1 MIGPRYIVCFTLI
14 PLLAGTLNIALH
26 RWRGAQ
32 RIVGAAALV
41 ANLALALAALLT
53 VYHGADEAG
62 GVLVSQMGNWPA
74 PYGITIAV
82 DALAAVMLAVTGAV
96 ILGVYLYALSQLP
109 DRFEGGYFHS
119 TYLFLLLG
127 VNWAFI
133 TGDLFNLFVAFEIML
148 MSSYVLMAAGTTG
161 VQMRQSYKYV
171 LLNLFSSTLFVTAC
185 GLLYGHLGTLNIAE
199 ITHLSM
205 SGQIPPRAL
214 PAIALLLIVFGSKTA
229 AFPLWYWL
237 PDTYPTM
244 PPPVAGLFAGLLTKV
259 GVYTMIRTFLMMF
272 GADAAVRE
280 LVQPII
286 LVSAGGTMFLGVLGA
301 VSSHNV
307 RRILSIHVISQVGY
321 MVLGVGLG
329 TELALAATVLYM
341 VQHMIVKSTLF
352 LCCGLIERYAGTDEL
367 ERLGGLLKRD
377 GWLATLFLIA
387 ALSLAGLPPLSG
399 FFGKLLLLIES
410 LRLRGFAGYTLA
422 TLAVVTSLLTLLS
435 MLKIW
440 SFAFWSPAPPRIERH
455 RELPHRRAGLVVIA
469 AMVLLALS
477 VGFGAQQYMNVA
489 RVAARGVL
497 DPRPYVSAVLGASVI
512 SDPGRGAI
520 VDADADAGADAVGEV
535 QR

>member
-1 MIGPRYIVCFTLI
+1 VIDARAIVLFTLI
-14 PLLAGTLNIALH
+14 PLLGGTLAVALH
-26 RWRGAQ
+26 RRRGAQ
-32 RIVGAAALV
+32 RALGTLV
-41 ANLALALAALLT
+41 LTANLLLALGALAT
-53 VYHGADEAG
+53 VYHGPDRVG

-74 PYGITIAV
+74 PYGITVAV
-82 DALAAVMLAVTGAV
+82 DVLAAVMLAVTGAV
-96 ILGVYLYALSQLP
+96 TLGVYLYALSQLP
-109 DRFEGGYFHS
+109 DRFEGGYFHA

-148 MSSYVLMAAGTTG
+148 MSSYVLMCAGTTG
-161 VQMRQSYKYV
+161 PQMRQAYKYV
-171 LLNLFSSTLFVTAC
+171 LLNLISSTLFVTAC

-199 ITHLSM
+199 ITQLSM
-205 SGQIPPRAL
+205 TGQIPRRAL
-214 PAIALLLIVFGSKTA
+214 PAIGLLLIVFGSKTA

-237 PDTYPTM
+237 PDSYPTM

-272 GADAAVRE
+272 GPDAGVRQ
-280 LVQPII
+280 LVTPII

-307 RRILSIHVISQVGY
+307 RRILAIHVISQVGY

-329 TELALAATVLYM
+329 TELAVAATVLYM
-341 VQHMIVKSTLF
+341 VQHMVVKSTLF

-377 GWLATLFLIA
+377 AWLAALFFVA

-399 FFGKLLLLIES
+399 FFGKLLLLVES
-410 LRLRGFAGYTLA
+410 LRMRGVAGYTLA

-440 SFAFWSPAPPRIERH
+440 SFAFWSPAPAGVEGSPR
-455 RELPHRRAGLVVIA
+455 PQRRTAGIAIIA

-477 VGFGAQQYMNVA
+477 VGFGAEYYLKVA

-497 DPRPYVSAVLGASVI
+497 DPRPYVAAVLGAI
-512 SDPGRGAI
+512 P
-520 VDADADAGADAVGEV
+520 ADGDAVADVGGGEALP
-535 QR
+535 

>member
-1 MIGPRYIVCFTLI
+1 MIGPHVIILFTLI
-14 PLLAGTLNIALH
+14 PLLAGTLNVALH

-32 RIVGAAALV
+32 RVVGTAALA
-41 ANLALALAALLT
+41 ANLALAMAALFT
-53 VYHGADEAG
+53 VYRGADEAG

-74 PYGITIAV
+74 PYGITVAV
-82 DALAAVMLAVTGAV
+82 DALSAVMLAVTAAV
-96 ILGVYLYALSQLP
+96 SFGVYLYALSQLS
-109 DRFEGGYFHS
+109 DRFEGGYFHA
-119 TYLFLLLG
+119 TYLFLVLG
-127 VNWAFI
+127 VNWAFV

-148 MSSYVLMAAGTTG
+148 MSSYVLMSAGTTAL
-161 VQMRQSYKYV
+161 QMRQTYKYV
-171 LLNLFSSTLFVTAC
+171 LLNLFSSMLLVTAC
-185 GLLYGHLGTLNIAE
+185 GLLYGHLGTLNMAE

-205 SGQIPPRAL
+205 SGQIPARAL

-244 PPPVAGLFAGLLTKV
+244 PPAIGGLFAGLLTKV
-259 GVYTMIRTFLMMF
+259 GVYTMMRTFIMMF

-307 RRILSIHVISQVGY
+307 RRILAIHVISQVGY
-321 MVLGVGLG
+321 MVLGVGLA

-377 GWLATLFLIA
+377 AWLAALFFIA

-399 FFGKLLLLIES
+399 FFGKLLLLVES
-410 LRLRGFAGYTLA
+410 LRMRGVIGYTLA

-440 SFAFWSPAPPRIERH
+440 SFAFWSPAPAGVERSPRP
-455 RELPHRRAGLVVIA
+455 LRRGVGLIVIG

-477 VGFGAQQYMNVA
+477 VGLGADYYMKVA

-497 DPRPYVSAVLGASVI
+497 DPRSYVSAVLGPVVTA
-512 SDPGRGAI
+512 PAPE
-520 VDADADAGADAVGEV
+520 ALADAGGEA
-535 QR
+535 QP